1 LQDFGDIS
9 DQRVAFDLQP
19 TASEDTMMSDVLR
32 SFDEPI
38 GHSSGRYHARVI
50 GKRATDGMWEGWLEF
65 TPLDSALD
73 VVASSVES
81 RQATK
86 PQLEYWALGLSVVYA
101 EGSLDRAV
109 RPLRVQSR
117 IVDAPPP
124 VLNPFEVGARDLS
137 VLAQE
142 LHALNRT
149 RLLQIIAAF
158 DIRTGGTD
166 AAMSNEQLIEAIVSC
181 VVHQLVARSR

>member
-1 LQDFGDIS
+1 
-9 DQRVAFDLQP
+9 
-19 TASEDTMMSDVLR
+19 MSDVLR

-38 GHSSGRYHARVI
+38 GHSSGSYHARVV
-50 GKRATDGMWEGWLEF
+50 GQRASDGMWEGWLEF
-65 TPLDSALD
+65 TPVDSAHD
-73 VVASSVES
+73 VVASSIES

-86 PQLEYWALGLSVVYA
+86 PQLEYWSQGLTVVYA
-101 EGSLDRAV
+101 EGSLDRAL
-109 RPLRVQSR
+109 RPITVHRR
-117 IVDAPPP
+117 IIETPPP
-124 VLNPFEVGARDLS
+124 VLNPFEIGARSID

-166 AAMSNEQLIEAIVSC
+166 AAMTNEQLIEAIVLSVAQQ
-181 VVHQLVARSR
+181 VVERTR